1 MRDILICFFDK
12 YNGAS
17 IYAAINIRPKKIVFI
32 GENKDN
38 FLEEV
43 DNISSYLSIR
53 LPELLVERTI
63 LKERDYYEL
72 RGIINEY
79 PRGSTLINLS
89 SGHRLITIMAYKL
102 CLEEGYKSIFAEP
115 EEDFLLDLSSEDIQ
129 PLKDIERDMSVRD
142 LIAGAGGESLRDSS
156 ELFKDEKVKAMTEYI
171 VKNYALWKK
180 VKKLLRNNF
189 YIEYSVDEPMKVKIN
204 IALIRNYSFYES
216 FFQKGQ
222 ELGLYRLEKEEGD
235 YLILEFDD
243 IRYKSFLFKTGT
255 WLEAMV
261 YNLISGLKQMDDVR
275 GGVVFLW
282 DREKERIKNEA
293 DVLATSNSKLIYISC
308 KDTSHYDESTLNE
321 LEVYGNKIGGENT
334 VKILAV
340 TSIPIK
346 STIMQRAEEMGIKVL
361 VFEGDIG
368 GFRQKLS
375 KVLKID

>member
-1 MRDILICFFDK
+1 MRDVLICFFDK

-32 GENKDN
+32 GESNEL
-38 FLEEV
+38 LEEF
-43 DNISSYLSIR
+43 NNLSAYLALR
-53 LPELLVERTI
+53 LPGILVERI
-63 LKERDYYEL
+63 MLKERSYDEL
-72 RGIINEY
+72 KRVIREY
-79 PRGSTLINLS
+79 PRSSTLVNLS
-89 SGHRLITIMAYKL
+89 TGQRLITIMAYKL
-102 CLEEGYKSIFAEP
+102 CLEEGYKSIYADP
-115 EEDFLLDLSSEDIQ
+115 EEDFLLDLSSESIQ

-156 ELFKDEKVKAMTEYI
+156 ELFEDERVKAMTEYI
-171 VKNYALWKK
+171 VENYALWKK

-189 YIEYSVDEPMKVKIN
+189 YMEYSVDEPMKVRVN
-204 IALIRNYSFYES
+204 ITLIRNYSLYDS
-216 FFQKGQ
+216 FFQKGR
-222 ELGLYRLEKEEGD
+222 ELGLYSLEKENED
-235 YLILEFDD
+235 YLILEFGDM
-243 IRYKSFLFKTGT
+243 RYKSFLFKTGT

-321 LEVYGNKIGGENT
+321 LEVYGNKIGGEKV

-340 TSIPIK
+340 TSVPMK
-346 STIMQRAEEMGIKVL
+346 STIMQRAEEMGIKIL
-361 VFEGDIG
+361 VFEGDIDV
-368 GFRQKLS
+368 FRQQFLKT
-375 KVLKID
+375 LKIN